1 MNKNHRWAPQLVVL
15 VFFFATLGY
24 AQSPTPAPA
33 DNTGDLLEVLHAK
46 GILTQQEYDAL
57 KQRVVTAAP
66 APIAQETAVPAPQP
80 DAKTGTPFVR
90 MMEKGIGLHIGEV
103 DLKFSG
109 ELNAFYVHD
118 RPAGVADGTLAGL
131 ASGGAVPNSSV
142 RNGLLPSNFSI
153 SVSTQQKGFDVAA
166 TFGFYPGLNNLQTG
180 GLAGTTFGGVN
191 LAPGNPT
198 GFGVSGIDFRQQFVT
213 VGRPHLG
220 TFKFGRDIG
229 LFGQEAIL
237 NDMTLLG
244 AGTTNGNVAP
254 GSVTLGRIG
263 IGYVYTDFMPQ
274 ISYMTPTFAGLQA
287 GVGIFT
293 PLSDVYSTTL
303 GLGGPGGVSA
313 TLTGHGQPMYQAKLT
328 YTIPTKGPVK
338 ANLWLNGITQSLQAN
353 LGQAIA
359 GSTFNPEGIATSQSV
374 RAAGVDGGVKLTAGP
389 ASLLAYGYNGRGIGQ
404 EGLFF
409 LAVDP
414 SGRPR
419 EFRGGYV
426 QGTYTLA
433 KKTTFGFSYGLS
445 HVGLTPYDAVNLP
458 SILKANSS
466 EVVQMRYAL
475 TKWVTPLAEYTH
487 TRTTAHNSSAAAGTP
502 ITTEDSVAIGAIVFF

>member
-1 MNKNHRWAPQLVVL
+1 LALLLLFAGLAYAQAPAPQ
-15 VFFFATLGY
+15 
-24 AQSPTPAPA
+24 PA
-33 DNTGDLLEVLHAK
+33 DNTVDLLEILHAK
-46 GILTQQEYDAL
+46 GILTQQEYDSL
-57 KQRVVTAAP
+57 KQRLMATPPAP
-66 APIAQETAVPAPQP
+66 APAPVPAPAPQE
-80 DAKTGTPFVR
+80 KNGTPFVR
-90 MMEKGIGLHIGEV
+90 MMDKGVGLHIGEV
-103 DLKFSG
+103 DVSFSG

-118 RPAGVADGTLAGL
+118 RPSSAADGTLGGL

-153 SVSTQQKGFDVAA
+153 NVATKQKGLDIGV
-166 TFGFYPGLNNLQTG
+166 TFGFYPGLNSLATG
-180 GLAGTTFGGVN
+180 GLAGTTFGGLN

-198 GFGVSGIDFRQQFVT
+198 GFGASGIDFRQQFVT
-213 VGRPHLG
+213 VGNRHIG

-229 LFGQEAIL
+229 FFGQEAIL

-263 IGYVYTDFMPQ
+263 VGYIYTDFIPQ
-274 ISYMTPTFAGLQA
+274 ISYMTPSISGFQA
-287 GVGIFT
+287 GFGIFT
-293 PLSDVYSTTL
+293 PFSDVYSTTL
-303 GLGGPGGVSA
+303 DLGGPTGVSA

-353 LGQAIA
+353 LGEAIP
-359 GSTFNPEGIATSQSV
+359 GSTANPSGIPTGQSV
-374 RAAGVDGGVKLTAGP
+374 RAAGFDGGAKLTAGP
-389 ASLLAYGYNGRGIGQ
+389 ATLLAYGYNGRGIGQ

-445 HVGLTPYDAVNLP
+445 HVGLTSYDAINLP
-458 SILKANSS
+458 SILKSNSS

-487 TRTTAHNSSAAAGTP
+487 TRSTAHDAGVRN
-502 ITTEDSVAIGAIVFF
+502 TTEDSIAAGAILFF